1 MFNNLGISFL
11 WLLLAYGVATL
22 TVFIHMLISNKYF
35 GVQNAKQAGTTFLK
49 SPVYVKSRPY
59 QVLYNVAIFPVFLWL
74 YSKGI
79 DTDNVKE
86 FMLNTVIQWTALSI
100 IIDYLSWVLI
110 PHKFRLTHKEFYI
123 DYQPYITLIYVAIFI
138 SHYIVGFFII

>member
-1 MFNNLGISFL
+1 MFNNLGMSFL
-11 WLLLAYGVATL
+11 WMLLAYTVATL
-22 TVFIHMLISNKYF
+22 VVFIHMLISNKSF

-59 QVLYNVAIFPVFLWL
+59 QVLYNVLIFPIFLWL

-79 DTDNVKE
+79 ETENIKE
-86 FMLNTVIQWTALSI
+86 FMLNTVIQWTILSI
-100 IIDYLSWVLI
+100 IIDYISWVLI

-123 DYQPYITLIYVAIFI
+123 DYQPYITLIYVAIFV
-138 SHYIVGFFII
+138 SHYIVGFFIS

>member
-22 TVFIHMLISNKYF
+22 TVFIHMLISNEYF

-86 FMLNTVIQWTALSI
+86 FMLNTVIQWTVLSI

>member
-1 MFNNLGISFL
+1 MFNNLGMSFL
-11 WLLLAYGVATL
+11 WMLFAYTVATL
-22 TVFIHMLISNKYF
+22 VVFIHMLISNKSF

-59 QVLYNVAIFPVFLWL
+59 QVFYNVLIFPIFLWL

-79 DTDNVKE
+79 ETDNLKE
-86 FMLNTVIQWTALSI
+86 FMLNTVIQWTILSI
-100 IIDYLSWVLI
+100 IIDYISWVLI

-123 DYQPYITLIYVAIFI
+123 DYQPFNTLIYVAIFV
-138 SHYIVGFFII
+138 SHYIVGFFI

>member
-1 MFNNLGISFL
+1 MFNNFGMSFL
-11 WLLLAYGVATL
+11 WLLLAYTVATL
-22 TVFIHMLISNKYF
+22 VVFIHMTISNKFF
-35 GVQNAKQAGTTFLK
+35 GVQNAKQAGTAFLK

-59 QVLYNVAIFPVFLWL
+59 QVLYNVLIFPIFLWL

-86 FMLNTVIQWTALSI
+86 FMLNTVIQWTILSI

-123 DYQPYITLIYVAIFI
+123 DYQPYITLIYVAIFV
-138 SHYIVGFFII
+138 SHYIVGFFIS

>member
-1 MFNNLGISFL
+1 MSFL
-11 WLLLAYGVATL
+11 WMLLAYTVATL
-22 TVFIHMLISNKYF
+22 VVFIHMLISNKSF

-59 QVLYNVAIFPVFLWL
+59 QVFYNVLIFPIFLWL

-79 DTDNVKE
+79 ETDNIKE
-86 FMLNTVIQWTALSI
+86 FMLNTVIQWTILSI
-100 IIDYLSWVLI
+100 IIDYISWVLI

-123 DYQPYITLIYVAIFI
+123 DYQPYITLIYVAIFV
-138 SHYIVGFFII
+138 SHYIVGFFIS

>member
-22 TVFIHMLISNKYF
+22 IVFIHMLISNKYF
-35 GVQNAKQAGTTFLK
+35 GVQNAKQAGRTFLK

>member
-1 MFNNLGISFL
+1 
-11 WLLLAYGVATL
+11 
-22 TVFIHMLISNKYF
+22 MLISNKYF

-110 PHKFRLTHKEFYI
+110 PHKFRLTHKKFYI

>member
-1 MFNNLGISFL
+1 MFNNLGMSFL
-11 WLLLAYGVATL
+11 WMLLAYTVATL
-22 TVFIHMLISNKYF
+22 VVFIHMLISNKSF

-59 QVLYNVAIFPVFLWL
+59 QVFYNVLIFPIFLWL

-79 DTDNVKE
+79 ETDNIKE
-86 FMLNTVIQWTALSI
+86 FMLNTVIQWTILSI
-100 IIDYLSWVLI
+100 IIDYISWVLI

-123 DYQPYITLIYVAIFI
+123 DYQPYITLIYVAIFV
-138 SHYIVGFFII
+138 SHYIVGFFIS

>member
-22 TVFIHMLISNKYF
+22 IVFIHMLISNKYF

-100 IIDYLSWVLI
+100 IID
-110 PHKFRLTHKEFYI
+110 
-123 DYQPYITLIYVAIFI
+123 
-138 SHYIVGFFII
+138 

>member
-1 MFNNLGISFL
+1 MFNNLGMSFL
-11 WLLLAYGVATL
+11 WMLLAYTVATL
-22 TVFIHMLISNKYF
+22 VVFIHMLISNKSF

-59 QVLYNVAIFPVFLWL
+59 QVLYNVLIFPIFLWL

-79 DTDNVKE
+79 DTDNIKE
-86 FMLNTVIQWTALSI
+86 FMLNTVIQWTILSI
-100 IIDYLSWVLI
+100 IIDYISWVLI

-123 DYQPYITLIYVAIFI
+123 DYQPYITLIYVAIFV
-138 SHYIVGFFII
+138 SHYIVGFFIS